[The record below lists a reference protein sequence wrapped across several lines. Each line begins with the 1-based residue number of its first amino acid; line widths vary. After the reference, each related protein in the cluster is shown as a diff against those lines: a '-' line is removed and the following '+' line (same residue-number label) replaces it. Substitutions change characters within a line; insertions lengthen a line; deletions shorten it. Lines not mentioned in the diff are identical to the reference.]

1 MKEVLEYLKTNPV
14 FYLATTEGN
23 QPRVRPFGAV
33 AEFEGK
39 LYIVTNNTKKVFKQM
54 LDNPQVEISAM
65 GKDGTW
71 LRLESTVV
79 HDKRREARVQM
90 LNENASLGRMY
101 TADDNKMEVL
111 YLKDAKA
118 TFYSFSGTPRVIAF

>member
-33 AEFEGK
+33 AEFEDK

-79 HDKRREARVQM
+79 HDGRREARVQM